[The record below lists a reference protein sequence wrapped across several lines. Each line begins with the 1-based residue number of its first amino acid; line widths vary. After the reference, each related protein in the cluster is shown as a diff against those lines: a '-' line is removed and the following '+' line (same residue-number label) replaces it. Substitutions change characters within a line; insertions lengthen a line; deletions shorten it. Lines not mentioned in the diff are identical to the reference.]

1 MNSTVTEV
9 SLQAWMEI
17 GPFVAYKAGV
27 VVSHWGSAA
36 YCRILWVQ
44 LRTPDTW
51 SMHLDSFVSTD

>member
-1 MNSTVTEV
+1 
-9 SLQAWMEI
+9 MEI

-27 VVSHWGSAA
+27 MVRHWGSAA
-36 YCRILWVQ
+36 YCRILWVL